1 MKKHKYNRALVTFIS
16 VILTHVFIGQVFGS
30 DVTLEKLQSSLQAN
44 GQRLQI
50 EDGEATVTGT
60 ASVLSEDPLVIKLY
74 GPWYYRHA
82 GVFWVSV
89 FLILQLAVFVVM
101 LIRKTKRM
109 DHATKKLAETR
120 DNLDLQVRQQ
130 TYELRKTNDALYL
143 ENTERRKTQTKLKET
158 LRNTNRLA
166 EEANHANLS
175 KSQFLANM
183 SHEIRTPINSII
195 GFSDLL
201 AKQELTKEQY
211 NFLDLIRES
220 SKGLLG
226 VINDILDFS
235 KIEAGKLSIESN
247 TFSLPKLLL
256 NIVSQ
261 IEPLAIKKG
270 IELKM
275 VQEGLLPEEM
285 QTDPVRLRQ
294 CLTNLLHN
302 AVKFTSEGHVHLKV
316 SLQSNNGEA
325 IIQFA
330 IEDTGIGIAPDK
342 QKTIFESFEQADGST
357 ARKFGGT
364 GLGLSIT
371 KQLVHMLGGD
381 LFLKSKEG
389 KGSTFSFT
397 IPAGVEIEKQTLL
410 DQHAFSDSKQEDDD
424 IEVAEFSGDV
434 LVAEDA
440 LANQILITH
449 VLESMG
455 LRVTIVDDG
464 QQAIEKALERNFDL
478 IFMDIQMPNVDGY
491 EATKKLRQEG
501 VRTPIVALT
510 AHAMVGDRE
519 KCLDAGCSDYLTK
532 PIENIEL
539 VKLIKQYLSDDD
551 RLEYIDPQVE
561 DEEGKTE
568 YQASEPSM
576 DKNEVT
582 IDLEAAMRS
591 CGDED
596 VIQRIAQAIL
606 DEGPQYLASLEKA
619 IEEGKAKEVL
629 LYSHKLRGVA
639 LTIGAT
645 VSAEKADVIEVAA
658 TEDDIEKAAEELD
671 ALKVELEKLMSFLS
685 QPDWLEI
692 ANEAAETVMAP
703 KAIGAK
709 VDND

>member
-1 MKKHKYNRALVTFIS
+1 M
-16 VILTHVFIGQVFGS
+16 
-30 DVTLEKLQSSLQAN
+30 
-44 GQRLQI
+44 
-50 EDGEATVTGT
+50 
-60 ASVLSEDPLVIKLY
+60 
-74 GPWYYRHA
+74 
-82 GVFWVSV
+82 
-89 FLILQLAVFVVM
+89 
-101 LIRKTKRM
+101 
-109 DHATKKLAETR
+109 
-120 DNLDLQVRQQ
+120 
-130 TYELRKTNDALYL
+130 
-143 ENTERRKTQTKLKET
+143 
-158 LRNTNRLA
+158 
-166 EEANHANLS
+166 
-175 KSQFLANM
+175 
-183 SHEIRTPINSII
+183 
-195 GFSDLL
+195 
-201 AKQELTKEQY
+201 
-211 NFLDLIRES
+211 
-220 SKGLLG
+220 
-226 VINDILDFS
+226 
-235 KIEAGKLSIESN
+235 
-247 TFSLPKLLL
+247 
-256 NIVSQ
+256 
-261 IEPLAIKKG
+261 
-270 IELKM
+270 
-275 VQEGLLPEEM
+275 
-285 QTDPVRLRQ
+285 
-294 CLTNLLHN
+294 
-302 AVKFTSEGHVHLKV
+302 
-316 SLQSNNGEA
+316 
-325 IIQFA
+325 
-330 IEDTGIGIAPDK
+330 
-342 QKTIFESFEQADGST
+342 
-357 ARKFGGT
+357 
-364 GLGLSIT
+364 GLSIT